1 MVIDF
6 KRNKIL
12 LLFIGLVGG
21 FSSCSRESSLGDEP
35 NQEEEQVSVSFL
47 AKATSADTPDDDLDN
62 LIFRRNAQ
70 GEVVLCPSSSSLWVF
85 NGQSYEKKQHLQ
97 VGSYHFAFT
106 KGLQRTDSEIKGQE
120 GNNCFLV
127 ENFDFHKDLTSYK
140 IIHPND
146 GEYLKY
152 PVTDLFLDASSD
164 SVNKINDLAT
174 DSKLKYSRTLVH
186 AQGRLDLLFCR
197 TDASIYSAEP
207 FNRISSIQLDFSGIN
222 SNCCLGTQE
231 YSVPRKLALNYRSEE
246 LTAFNLEDYKSEF
259 QDVESSVLEKM
270 EGWTEQNSRIIKTKF
285 FPSGNFDLKLTVT
298 YVNGVVKSYDLNS
311 LNVARNRATLILV
324 YVKNEQMVISPD
336 LSVVDK
342 PLDFLTEAVGEDGF
356 WN

>member
-1 MVIDF
+1 MVVDF
-6 KRNKIL
+6 RKNKIL
-12 LLFIGLVGG
+12 FLFLCLVGG
-21 FSSCSRESSLGDEP
+21 LSSCSQENSCRVDSA
-35 NQEEEQVSVSFL
+35 QEEKQVTVSFW
-47 AKATSADTPDDDLDN
+47 AKASSADAPDYDLDN
-62 LIFRRNAQ
+62 LIFRRNSQ

-85 NGQSYEKKQHLQ
+85 NGQTYEKKQHLQ
-97 VGSYHFAFT
+97 VGYYHFAFT
-106 KGLQRTDSEIKGQE
+106 KGLQRAESETQGHE
-120 GNNCFLV
+120 GENCFLV
-127 ENFDFHKDLTSYK
+127 ENFDLHNDLTSYE

-152 PVTDLFLDASSD
+152 PVTDLFLDATSD

-174 DSKLKYSRTLVH
+174 DSKLKYSRTLLH

-197 TDASIYSAEP
+197 TDANVYSAEP

-222 SNCCLGTQE
+222 SICCLGTQE
-231 YSVPRKLALNYRSEE
+231 CSEPRKLTLNCRSEE
-246 LTAFNLEDYKSEF
+246 LPSFNIDDYKSEF
-259 QDVESSVLEKM
+259 QDVESSVLEKL

-324 YVKNEQMVISPD
+324 HVKNEQMVISPD